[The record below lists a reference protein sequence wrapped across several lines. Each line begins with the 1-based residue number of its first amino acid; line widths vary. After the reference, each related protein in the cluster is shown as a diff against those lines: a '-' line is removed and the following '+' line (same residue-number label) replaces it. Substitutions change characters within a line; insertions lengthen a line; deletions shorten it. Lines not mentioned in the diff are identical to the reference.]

1 MHTGP
6 CWAQN
11 SPPHSQVL
19 HLCGHVFCFLLAS
32 HSFTQ
37 HKRNWICWDSDAKIN
52 PFQSAYLWC
61 TCVFWCSVSLH
72 SHVVWIHS
80 RTCVFSLHK
89 HRFRRAFVLDRMLMH
104 MFLGC
109 SWRWRIDLT
118 AAWPRI
124 IMQALCVPARIE
136 AQNCPQTA
144 FDDRLHF
151 DSTLRPLSPPPRCM
165 LSCPVCPLSV
175 SLVFL

>member
-19 HLCGHVFCFLLAS
+19 HLCGHIFCFLLAS
-32 HSFTQ
+32 LSFTQ
-37 HKRNWICWDSDAKIN
+37 HKRNWICWDSDDKIN

-61 TCVFWCSVSLH
+61 TCVFLCSVSLH
-72 SHVVWIHS
+72 SHVVWIQS
-80 RTCVFSLHK
+80 QTCVFRMHK
-89 HRFRRAFVLDRMLMH
+89 HRLSRAFVLDRMLMH

-118 AAWPRI
+118 AAWPHI

-136 AQNCPQTA
+136 AQLSMIGFTLIQPW
-144 FDDRLHF
+144 DRY
-151 DSTLRPLSPPPRCM
+151 SPPPH
-165 LSCPVCPLSV
+165 SVLSV
-175 SLVFL
+175 LCLSLWSFL